1 MTPMIN
7 SILTYIVVDILCIA
21 FSAFIIEKLT
31 TDIGSELE
39 IRILKSMLYIF
50 LAYSSF
56 DIAWV
61 LGEYGYMPYYI
72 RCVNGIVCFLSI
84 FLITVLAFMT
94 FIYTEIRLKTSFT
107 KKRELWIISAL
118 PLIFSLVMCI
128 SSYYTGWIYYITPDN
143 RYERGPHYCWQIA
156 VVFFYFGVAV
166 FRALYCGSKERLPMR
181 RHATFS
187 LAFSIIVSVII
198 GSLQIFIRGTPLIG
212 IAIVSAF
219 FITFINFQQ
228 AQIFSD
234 ALTDLNNRR
243 RANQYLETKFN
254 SSMTEWPL
262 YLFMFDIDSFKEI
275 NDTYGHIEGDKVL
288 RIVAQALRMTSQK
301 YGAFVARFGGDEFLL
316 VGESP
321 HVSNPDELVNHFN
334 KALETEVTARRLP
347 YNITLSIGYAKTD
360 GEEID
365 AIELIKNADNM
376 LYKNKRR
383 SHPSFGY
390 KEGQKISDTAFLKA

>member
-1 MTPMIN
+1 M
-7 SILTYIVVDILCIA
+7 
-21 FSAFIIEKLT
+21 
-31 TDIGSELE
+31 
-39 IRILKSMLYIF
+39 
-50 LAYSSF
+50 
-56 DIAWV
+56 
-61 LGEYGYMPYYI
+61 
-72 RCVNGIVCFLSI
+72 
-84 FLITVLAFMT
+84 
-94 FIYTEIRLKTSFT
+94 
-107 KKRELWIISAL
+107 
-118 PLIFSLVMCI
+118 
-128 SSYYTGWIYYITPDN
+128 
-143 RYERGPHYCWQIA
+143 
-156 VVFFYFGVAV
+156 AV
-166 FRALYCGSKERLPMR
+166 FSG
-181 RHATFS
+181 
-187 LAFSIIVSVII
+187 
-198 GSLQIFIRGTPLIG
+198 
-212 IAIVSAF
+212 F

-234 ALTDLNNRR
+234 ALTELNNRR

-334 KALETEVTARRLP
+334 KSLETEIAARRLP
-347 YNITLSIGYAKTD
+347 YSIALSIGYAKSD
-360 GEEID
+360 GQEGD
-365 AIELIKNADNM
+365 AVDLIKSADYM
-376 LYKNKRR
+376 LYKNKRG

>member
-1 MTPMIN
+1 
-7 SILTYIVVDILCIA
+7 
-21 FSAFIIEKLT
+21 
-31 TDIGSELE
+31 
-39 IRILKSMLYIF
+39 
-50 LAYSSF
+50 
-56 DIAWV
+56 
-61 LGEYGYMPYYI
+61 
-72 RCVNGIVCFLSI
+72 
-84 FLITVLAFMT
+84 
-94 FIYTEIRLKTSFT
+94 
-107 KKRELWIISAL
+107 
-118 PLIFSLVMCI
+118 
-128 SSYYTGWIYYITPDN
+128 
-143 RYERGPHYCWQIA
+143 
-156 VVFFYFGVAV
+156 
-166 FRALYCGSKERLPMR
+166 MR

-243 RANQYLETKFN
+243 RTNQYLETKFN

-262 YLFMFDIDSFKEI
+262 YLFMFDIDSSKEI